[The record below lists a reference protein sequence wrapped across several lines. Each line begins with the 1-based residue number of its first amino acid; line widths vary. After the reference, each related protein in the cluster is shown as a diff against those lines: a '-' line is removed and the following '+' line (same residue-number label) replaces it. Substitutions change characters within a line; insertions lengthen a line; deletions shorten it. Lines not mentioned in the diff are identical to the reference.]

1 MTAEDLRIT
10 DKTERA
16 PFGINL
22 NQDSRAVTE
31 VLRDVRAE
39 DKLLVAILYG
49 SFAKGAAHAR
59 SDIDLAVYL
68 NVSDENEEIAL
79 IDPILMSTDREVSI
93 LRLDDEDESPF
104 VIQEALKGIH
114 LVEPD
119 REVLYTTADR
129 ALHDTESIRF
139 RREIHGR

>member
-1 MTAEDLRIT
+1 MTAEDLRII

-49 SFAKGAAHAR
+49 SFAKGAPHAR

-79 IDPILMSTDREVSI
+79 IDPIFMSTDREVSI
-93 LRLDDEDESPF
+93 LRLDDEDESPL
-104 VIQEALKGIH
+104 VIQETLKGIH

-129 ALHDTESIRF
+129 ALHDTESTRF